1 MSDQQPRKREQWPLS
16 ESSNALAR
24 SIRGFTLLELLIAL
38 TVSSVL
44 VSVAVPSYRH
54 ISAQNHLA
62 TSSNQLLSAL
72 VSARQTAVTR
82 NASVTFCAGNPD
94 DGCDGDWLAHEMIVF
109 VDIDRDGK
117 LDPEDELRFF
127 ERFSASTVIE
137 VSGNG
142 PFRKSIVFRPTGLAQ
157 WPGGAFAAGRL
168 RICTQTALSSN
179 ATDLVL
185 IGSGRVVTE
194 QHDFDGTCPAP

>member
-1 MSDQQPRKREQWPLS
+1 
-16 ESSNALAR
+16 
-24 SIRGFTLLELLIAL
+24 
-38 TVSSVL
+38 
-44 VSVAVPSYRH
+44 
-54 ISAQNHLA
+54 
-62 TSSNQLLSAL
+62 
-72 VSARQTAVTR
+72 
-82 NASVTFCAGNPD
+82 
-94 DGCDGDWLAHEMIVF
+94 MIVF
-109 VDIDRDGK
+109 VDADRDGT
-117 LDPEDELRFF
+117 LDPEDELKLS

-168 RICTQTALSSN
+168 RVCTEHALTTN

-194 QHDFDGTCPAP
+194 QHDFDGTCPAA